1 MSHKTT
7 SPVTRRQAVGMAGAA
22 GAALLLS
29 RICGPERL
37 LESLG
42 MSDVAQAAATSCVL
56 TPNKTEGPYF
66 VDEKLNRSDIRAD
79 PSDGSVQPGT
89 PVSLTMVVVRA
100 DGSCAPVSGAI
111 VDIWHANAA
120 GKYSDIS
127 SEGTSGKKYLRGLQA
142 SDANGQAK
150 FTTIFPGWYQGRAV
164 HIHFKV
170 RVFNGSN
177 QTYEFTS
184 QLFFDP
190 STASAVYAT
199 GVYASRGQ
207 ATTANTSDGIYGSDG
222 SKLVV
227 ALTPDGNGGYAGTFV
242 VGLSG
247 LPSSTGT
254 GTGTGTGTAARHGE
268 HGRRRRRLDP
278 LSPHEDRPADPARD
292 EQADR
297 VGRRQRPAVA
307 LRHDARA
314 QDRERPRD
322 WHPRDGPAGPAA
334 HAGRE
339 GTADGRLHGRRR
351 PEEDDRADRHGPAQD
366 PRLSPNP
373 PILAAN
379 PRRRSRPSADRR
391 LSKGS
396 TLRVRRRSTLD
407 RAGSRDSSTIIDGL
421 RLRRT
426 TMPSIGPMEL
436 VIVLVI
442 ALLVLGPK
450 RLPDAGRSLGRG
462 LREFKDAITP
472 ARERDREEE
481 LAERS
486 VEAAAV

>member
-1 MSHKTT
+1 MSHETT

-29 RICGPERL
+29 QSVPTHPERL

-42 MSDVAQAAATSCVL
+42 MSDVAQAAPTSCVL

-66 VDEKLNRSDIRAD
+66 VDEKLNRSDIRTD

-170 RVFNGSN
+170 RVFIGSN
-177 QTYEFTS
+177 QTFEFTS

-190 STASAVYAT
+190 STASAVYET

-247 LPSSTGT
+247 LPSSAGT
-254 GTGTGTGTAARHGE
+254 GAGTGTASGASNSVGAAVASTRFRRTKT
-268 HGRRRRRLDP
+268 GRRILRVTSRLTE
-278 LSPHEDRPADPARD
+278 SADVSA
-292 EQADR
+292 
-297 VGRRQRPAVA
+297 
-307 LRHDARA
+307 
-314 QDRERPRD
+314 
-322 WHPRDGPAGPAA
+322 
-334 HAGRE
+334 
-339 GTADGRLHGRRR
+339 
-351 PEEDDRADRHGPAQD
+351 
-366 PRLSPNP
+366 RLSRSGTTLVRKTASD
-373 PILAAN
+373 LATGTRAM
-379 PRRRSRPSADRR
+379 D
-391 LSKGS
+391 
-396 TLRVRRRSTLD
+396 LRVPLRTPGGKARLTVVYTDAAGLKKTIARTVTVPRKTL
-407 RAGSRDSSTIIDGL
+407 G
-421 RLRRT
+421 
-426 TMPSIGPMEL
+426 
-436 VIVLVI
+436 
-442 ALLVLGPK
+442 
-450 RLPDAGRSLGRG
+450 
-462 LREFKDAITP
+462 
-472 ARERDREEE
+472 
-481 LAERS
+481 
-486 VEAAAV
+486 